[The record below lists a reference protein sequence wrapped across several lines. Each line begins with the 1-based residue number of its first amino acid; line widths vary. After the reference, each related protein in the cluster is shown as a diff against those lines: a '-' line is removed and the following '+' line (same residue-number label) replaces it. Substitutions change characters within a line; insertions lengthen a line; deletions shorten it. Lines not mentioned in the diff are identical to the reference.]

1 MQVQKIHCSE
11 MSLRNS
17 INTNNILCVFS
28 SCTLPEV
35 HMAFLWKHYFIFQAD
50 TMLFY
55 ISVNSEIKVIHFLLN
70 KELSANT
77 QMGREEKE
85 GGDSAQLKELY
96 TVGLRT

>member
-1 MQVQKIHCSE
+1 
-11 MSLRNS
+11 
-17 INTNNILCVFS
+17 
-28 SCTLPEV
+28 
-35 HMAFLWKHYFIFQAD
+35 
-50 TMLFY
+50 MLFY

-85 GGDSAQLKELY
+85 GGNSAQLKELY